1 MRQITFSKFIAWVK
15 KNYKNLSV
23 ILTVIMLVS
32 FYFYIL
38 SMNHN
43 HLAHTHVMYIAIVF
57 AGGLLGGVYGI
68 ITAVIAGILVGPLMP
83 YDLVTGAPQIF
94 SDWFFRL
101 VMMVIVGLMS
111 GYFSKNYRYVNE
123 QIKTL
128 MTVNSE
134 SALYNINYLKEIP
147 FDLEQN
153 YIIMSMVISNH
164 QTICDIAGYKTYY
177 NYLQTIESQLCE
189 FDSRSVVI
197 HPQLNKIWVILPGNR
212 YEEQIDHI
220 SKLIKNINHV
230 DTYKFFVDF
239 GLGFHQIRIEQHQ
252 EISTYFAH
260 TDIAA
265 NEALEKHIL
274 YIKFK
279 NIETHKKY
287 EYELLSEFE
296 ESLKNDQIFLV
307 YQPKIDLKT
316 RKPIGLEALV
326 RWYHPIKKMIYPD
339 EFIPAV
345 EQTSLVHVMTE
356 EIFRKA
362 LTFHQQ
368 LKEKGIEIPIS
379 INVSTKNLYDMSFYK
394 HMIDIFRTFDISPHM
409 VKLEITETVLMEK
422 PELSKSI
429 LEKFAKYGFKIVIDD
444 FGKGYS
450 SLAYLA
456 QFPIHTIKIDKF
468 FTSQILISQTTQAIV
483 RATIA
488 LALQLGYEV
497 LIEGIEDKETADL
510 LETYGC
516 HTAQGYYFMKPE
528 KEITI
533 TNYLITNYK

>member
-1 MRQITFSKFIAWVK
+1 MRQITFDKFIAWIK
-15 KNYKNLSV
+15 KNYKILSA
-23 ILTVIMLVS
+23 IFTVFMLIV

-38 SMNHN
+38 ALDNN

-57 AGGLLGGVYGI
+57 AGGILGGVYGFV
-68 ITAVIAGILVGPLMP
+68 TAIIAGILVGPLMP
-83 YDLVTGAPQIF
+83 YDLVTGDAQLF

-123 QIKTL
+123 RIETL
-128 MTVNSE
+128 MTVNTE
-134 SALYNINYLKEIP
+134 SSLYNINYLKEIP
-147 FDLEQN
+147 FDLEKN
-153 YIIMSMVISNH
+153 YMIMSMIISNH

-177 NYLQTIESQLCE
+177 NYLQILEEKFLK
-189 FDSRSVVI
+189 FDTKSVVI
-197 HPQLNKIWVILPGNR
+197 HPQLNKIWLIVLCER
-212 YEEQIDHI
+212 YEDQIEQI
-220 SKLIKNINHV
+220 SKLIKGINHV
-230 DTYKFFVDF
+230 DAYKFFVDF

-252 EISTYFAH
+252 EVSSYFTN

-274 YIKFK
+274 YTKFK
-279 NIETHKKY
+279 NVETRKKY

-296 ESLKNDQIFLV
+296 ESLKTNQIFLV

-339 EFIPAV
+339 DFIPAI
-345 EQTSLVHVMTE
+345 EQTSLVHIMTE

-362 LTFHQQ
+362 LKFHQD

-379 INVSTKNLYDMSFYK
+379 INISTKNLYDMSFYK
-394 HMIDIFRTFDISPHM
+394 NMISIFRTFDISPHM
-409 VKLEITETVLMEK
+409 VKLEVTETVLMEK

-429 LEKFAKYGFKIVIDD
+429 LEKFAKFGFKIVIDD

-510 LETYGC
+510 LESYGC
-516 HTAQGYYFMKPE
+516 HTAQGYYFMRPE

-533 TNYLITNYK
+533 TNYLIANYK